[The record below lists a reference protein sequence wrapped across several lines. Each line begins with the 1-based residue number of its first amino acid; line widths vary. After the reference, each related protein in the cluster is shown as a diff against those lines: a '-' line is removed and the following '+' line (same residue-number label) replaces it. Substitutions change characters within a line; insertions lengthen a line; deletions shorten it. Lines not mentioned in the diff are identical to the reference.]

1 MDDKKLESSVTAQ
14 SSSTDTSLGHSDN
27 EYLTHDG
34 QEQIDTDHH
43 SHDDIEPS
51 TRPSLVRVR
60 SNRSYASGAEGYAD
74 ITLQRE
80 KSGLSL
86 SRTQTSDPA
95 FEVDWE
101 EDDKGNPKNWSLAWK
116 SFIIFVF
123 SFATSTV

>member
-1 MDDKKLESSVTAQ
+1 MMDDKKLETSVTAN
-14 SSSTDTSLGHSDN
+14 SSPSSTDSSLEHSDN

-34 QEQIDTDHH
+34 HEQIDIEHL
-43 SHDDIEPS
+43 HDEEP

-101 EDDKGNPKNWSLAWK
+101 EDDAGNPKNWSLLWK